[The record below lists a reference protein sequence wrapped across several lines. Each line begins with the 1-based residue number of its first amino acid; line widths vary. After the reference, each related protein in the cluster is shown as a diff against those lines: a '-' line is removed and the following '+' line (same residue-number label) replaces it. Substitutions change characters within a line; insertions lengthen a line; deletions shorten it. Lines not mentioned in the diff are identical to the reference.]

1 MELEEY
7 TREGYRVLGV
17 AYKQF
22 PSKLSYAKMQ
32 RLSREEAEADL
43 VFLGLVVMENRLKP
57 ETSGV
62 LHLLRDANIRTVM
75 VTGKYFNNY
84 IFN

>member
-1 MELEEY
+1 
-7 TREGYRVLGV
+7 
-17 AYKQF
+17 
-22 PSKLSYAKMQ
+22 MQ

-62 LHLLRDANIRTVM
+62 LGVLRDAQIRTIM
-75 VTGKYFNNY
+75 VTGKTLYYLF
-84 IFN
+84 IFNYVILQL